1 MGACSVCHKND
12 NSESGCEW
20 KKRCGDVEFGMSVL
34 VLKREEGHQRLEV
47 EGTIGI
53 EGEHMISVTSDVL
66 LALL

>member
-12 NSESGCEW
+12 NLESGCVW

-34 VLKREEGHQRLEV
+34 VLKREEGHQRLGV